1 MDLIPLFALRV
12 LIESEER
19 NFREIWNMNEDELRS
34 ATQRLMDADQVICEQ
49 QLGIPYRKPDM

>member
-34 ATQRLMDADQVICEQ
+34 ATQRLMDADRVICEQ